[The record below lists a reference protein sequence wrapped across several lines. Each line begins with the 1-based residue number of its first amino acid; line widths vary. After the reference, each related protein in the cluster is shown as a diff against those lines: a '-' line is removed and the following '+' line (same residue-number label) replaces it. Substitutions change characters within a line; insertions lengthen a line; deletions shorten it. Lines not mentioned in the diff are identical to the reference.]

1 MDDLIADL
9 TCDCRNRV
17 GRKKTKN
24 ELMVVFQCDNTE
36 ASEKF
41 DREFFLRM
49 IGSFDAVCM
58 ILFLIVINRM
68 NAINNINIHEHSM
81 EFSDF
86 SLHLKNVNIE
96 KYSQEEQIL

>member
-1 MDDLIADL
+1 MDDVISDL

-24 ELMVVFQCDNTE
+24 ELMVVFQCGNTE
-36 ASEKF
+36 ASEMF
-41 DREFFLRM
+41 DREFFLIM

-58 ILFLIVINRM
+58 ILFLIVIYRM
-68 NAINNINIHEHSM
+68 NAINNISIHKHSM

-86 SLHLKNVNIE
+86 SLHLKNI
-96 KYSQEEQIL
+96 